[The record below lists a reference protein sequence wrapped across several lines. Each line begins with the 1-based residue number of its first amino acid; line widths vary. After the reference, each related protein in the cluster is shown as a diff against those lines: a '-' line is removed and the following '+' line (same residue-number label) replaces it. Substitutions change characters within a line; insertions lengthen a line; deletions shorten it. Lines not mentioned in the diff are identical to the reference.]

1 MNYFIAVQG
10 TQKEDGDGHER
21 EPRPYYEGAKGTGP
35 TDFHRSRH
43 RSSERNLRKSASICG
58 SVFFAFFVPFC
69 GYPVLFFYLG
79 ASGCEDTVRLC
90 LRMLRLDYKS
100 WPARIAA
107 SERMKLDHPIQ
118 DLWLKSG
125 KIMQS
130 RRDGLIL
137 PYMETPTVTIVE
149 RGQVSDPD
157 ADGLVRYPFKL
168 NTSPHFVWC
177 ELFGKHRHVPV
188 RIREKVLFL
197 VCRPDVMK
205 EKYALVKDAIISTN
219 QDYEEE
225 KRQLIP
231 LLQNKSDT
239 GANADDAV
247 QQRREQIQKD
257 FESLEL

>member
-1 MNYFIAVQG
+1 MDTNANQG
-10 TQKEDGDGHER
+10 LSTRER
-21 EPRPYYEGAKGTGP
+21 KALGQPISIGVVIEAQ
-35 TDFHRSRH
+35 
-43 RSSERNLRKSASICG
+43 SEICVNLRPSAVRFSLRSLCPFAAIPSC
-58 SVFFAFFVPFC
+58 FFILAP
-69 GYPVLFFYLG
+69 LG
-79 ASGCEDTVRLC
+79 VRI
-90 LRMLRLDYKS
+90 RLDFAS
-100 WPARIAA
+100 ECCGWTINPGPARIAA

-118 DLWLKSG
+118 DLWLKNG

>member
-1 MNYFIAVQG
+1 MLV
-10 TQKEDGDGHER
+10 
-21 EPRPYYEGAKGTGP
+21 
-35 TDFHRSRH
+35 S
-43 RSSERNLRKSASICG
+43 CG
-58 SVFFAFFVPFC
+58 WIINP
-69 GYPVLFFYLG
+69 G
-79 ASGCEDTVRLC
+79 
-90 LRMLRLDYKS
+90 
-100 WPARIAA
+100 PARVAA

-118 DLWLKSG
+118 DLWLKHG

-149 RGQVSDPD
+149 RGQVSDPE

-177 ELFGKHRHVPV
+177 ELFGKQRHVPV
-188 RIREKVLFL
+188 RIHENVLFL
-197 VCRPDVMK
+197 VCRPDVLK
-205 EKYALVKDAIISTN
+205 EKYALVKDTIASTN
-219 QDYEEE
+219 QEYEEE

-231 LLQNKSDT
+231 LLQNKSDP

-247 QQRREQIQKD
+247 QQKREQIQKD